1 MSIED
6 LIGDLLMQHNCVIVP
21 SFGGF
26 VAGKT
31 PATFDASKG
40 IMVPPRKSLLFNKQ
54 LLNNDGLLAAA
65 YAHAIQVNYN
75 EAFQKIQSTVQLW
88 RSNLE
93 NGERITIDRVG
104 FLFLDAERNIGF
116 EQDRFSNLLMSSF
129 GLGKVHF
136 IPKEDIALIPQE
148 IEETPILVFD
158 ATNEIG
164 IGAPVIEEEIQLHEE
179 EELAP
184 IIPLDSNTRKNTIW
198 KYVAAAALVP
208 ICFYSYWLPMKT
220 NVLESGMI
228 AIEDF
233 NPFHN
238 TSLSTY
244 EKKSFPIDFKWK
256 EDDNSFIKTI
266 NLLPKD
272 VAVISYELDPETF
285 VMVKV
290 RESSSI
296 TIPTPIVKEVP
307 KPKMELIQPI
317 KKLTTPIVK
326 SQKTIVK
333 STTSTKNSGN
343 LHLVVGCFSTE
354 QNANE
359 LISKLKSNGIDAYI
373 VDQSNGLHR
382 VSAVSGSSD
391 SAFSSTKEKL
401 ATLKMTGWLLRK

>member
-40 IMVPPRKSLLFNKQ
+40 IIVPPRKSLLFNKQ

-65 YAHAIQVNYN
+65 YAHAIQVDYN

-148 IEETPILVFD
+148 IEETPMLVFD
-158 ATNEIG
+158 TSNEIS
-164 IGAPVIEEEIQLHEE
+164 IGSPVVEESFEQHEE

-184 IIPLDSNTRKNTIW
+184 IIPMETNTRKTTIW

-228 AIEDF
+228 SSQDF
-233 NPFHN
+233 NPFHRA
-238 TSLSTY
+238 SPSTY
-244 EKKSFPIDFKWK
+244 VKKSFPIDYKFK
-256 EDDNSFIKTI
+256 EEENSFINTI
-266 NLLPKD
+266 NHLPSD
-272 VAVISYELDPETF
+272 VSVVSFEFDPETF
-285 VMVKV
+285 LMVKV
-290 RESSSI
+290 KEPVRKS
-296 TIPTPIVKEVP
+296 IPTPIVTEVP
-307 KPKMELIQPI
+307 QEKVVLVQPKNST
-317 KKLTTPIVK
+317 KPIVK
-326 SQKTIVK
+326 SEKSVVK
-333 STTSTKNSGN
+333 STTSLKNSGN

-354 QNANE
+354 QNAKE
-359 LISKLKSNGIDAYI
+359 LITKLKSNGIDAYI
-373 VDQSNGLHR
+373 VDQTNGLHR

-401 ATLKMTGWLLRK
+401 AALKMTGWLLRK